1 MNARKEINKMLD
13 AIDNEH
19 SRDRRNWIKM
29 YEGAVETGSF
39 NPVDSSMRGLE
50 QEKISQLSIDI
61 IEQQKAY
68 NRQTHQLQQ
77 AEKKIAN
84 LTYEFNRVCGE
95 RDSLKEDLRR
105 DIKP

>member
-19 SRDRRNWIKM
+19 SRDRRNWVKNFEDARKDLI
-29 YEGAVETGSF
+29 
-39 NPVDSSMRGLE
+39 
-50 QEKISQLSIDI
+50 Q
-61 IEQQKAY
+61 QQKAY

-84 LTYEFNRVCGE
+84 LKYEFKRVCDE
-95 RDSLKEDLRR
+95 RDSSRANVAKLISKRR
-105 DIKP
+105 VGMPSIP